1 MPKKICDMDCFN
13 CIYDDCKYDGSQIAK
28 EGLMLRNAGCPTDK
42 ELKAKEPKGK
52 TKTKPYTEK
61 QKEYKRQYAIKNK
74 ERIKEYKKTKRS
86 TTKNTKTN
94 LCVGRNKSMK
104 EEKPLRDGNPSERQ
118 TQKRT
123 YSIAQLFAELK
134 EEL

>member
-1 MPKKICDMDCFN
+1 MASKICDMDCFN
-13 CIYDDCKYDGSQIAK
+13 CIFDDCKYDGSQTAK

-42 ELKAKEPKGK
+42 DLKAKEPKKK

-61 QKEYKRQYAIKNK
+61 QKEYKRQYESKIKKGLRNTRK
-74 ERIKEYKKTKRS
+74 N

-94 LCVGRNKSMK
+94 LCVGQNKSMK

-123 YSIAQLFAELK
+123 YSIAQLFAE
-134 EEL
+134 

>member
-1 MPKKICDMDCFN
+1 MEWITKQYYRRKSINVNTQSKTKK
-13 CIYDDCKYDGSQIAK
+13 G
-28 EGLMLRNAGCPTDK
+28 LRN
-42 ELKAKEPKGK
+42 
-52 TKTKPYTEK
+52 
-61 QKEYKRQYAIKNK
+61 
-74 ERIKEYKKTKRS
+74 TKRS

-118 TQKRT
+118 TQKHT

-134 EEL
+134 E

>member
-13 CIYDDCKYDGSQIAK
+13 CIYDDCKYDGSQTAK

-52 TKTKPYTEK
+52 TKTKLYTEK

-74 ERIKEYKKTKRS
+74 ERIKEYKKKYYEEHKDEFMRRS
-86 TTKNTKTN
+86 EQEYERRKAAP
-94 LCVGRNKSMK
+94 GRQS
-104 EEKPLRDGNPSERQ
+104 Q
-118 TQKRT
+118 
-123 YSIAQLFAELK
+123 
-134 EEL
+134 

>member
-13 CIYDDCKYDGSQIAK
+13 CIFDDCKYDGSQTA
-28 EGLMLRNAGCPTDK
+28 K

-74 ERIKEYKKTKRS
+74 ERIKEYKKKYYEEHKDEFMRRS
-86 TTKNTKTN
+86 EQEYERRKAAP
-94 LCVGRNKSMK
+94 GRQS
-104 EEKPLRDGNPSERQ
+104 Q
-118 TQKRT
+118 
-123 YSIAQLFAELK
+123 
-134 EEL
+134 